1 LQEEEEDGNKIP
13 VLTSREHLL
22 NYESD
27 SSDDG
32 AGSDSSMDLAV
43 GLRKQKEELEV
54 GNVWGQSKKG
64 FYGRDRKHDDE
75 SSSEEDAEDEYQEA
89 LRLQKVRAKKLS

>member
-1 LQEEEEDGNKIP
+1 M
-13 VLTSREHLL
+13 

-27 SSDDG
+27 SSEDPNLDDNE
-32 AGSDSSMDLAV
+32 DSSMDLAI
-43 GLRKQKEELEV
+43 GLKKQKEELEV

-64 FYGRDRKHDDE
+64 FYGRDRKRDDD
-75 SSSEEDAEDEYQEA
+75 SSSEEDGDGQDEYQEA